1 MFFEIADASINLG
14 AYYGGIAFWTLM
26 WIGIYGFY
34 AYLVCKLAWWCGGK
48 IGEGLLM
55 LKEKFKSEKDVQEET
70 TKEQS

>member
-34 AYLVCKLAWWCGGK
+34 AYLVLRLSCWCGKK

-55 LKEKFKSEKDVQEET
+55 LKEKFKSEKDIQEKET
-70 TKEQS
+70 EE

>member
-34 AYLVCKLAWWCGGK
+34 AYLICRLAWWCGGK

-55 LKEKFKSEKDVQEET
+55 LKEKFKSEKDIQEKET
-70 TKEQS
+70 EE